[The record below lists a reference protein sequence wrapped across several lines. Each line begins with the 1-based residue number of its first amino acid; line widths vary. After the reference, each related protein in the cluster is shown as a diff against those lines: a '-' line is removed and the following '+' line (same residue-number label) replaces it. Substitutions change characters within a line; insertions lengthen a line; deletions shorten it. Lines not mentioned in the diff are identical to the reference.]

1 MLIHRLALIYLAL
14 GCSCSGSTPRGG
26 DPATREAPAT
36 NLVTYEV
43 HEWGLVR
50 GTVDDRLMLSGT
62 HAEPVA
68 MPVAKPVL
76 YFHRRGEGALV
87 VDVEARVLNGH
98 VVEHWPSLG
107 AGVSDVV
114 AWNDVVIQD
123 GSCRTSRY
131 PAMYDAVCLRLADGC
146 EAATL
151 AEVETSDSS
160 CLYWPR
166 PPDDD
171 GPTASANH
179 LFYRGEITRAP
190 TLPLGAEVLPD
201 GRLRLT
207 TRGTAPIPGRVL
219 RVRRANGAP
228 GVSDALSVVAPPL
241 PGASIVIGP
250 PTGPTSAGGEALA
263 ASLREVGL
271 TTEEINA
278 FRRAWDETLF
288 GHAPPAT
295 VTTIPSV
302 TAAPQ
307 AVGPTTSILYV
318 LPESAAGLLS
328 TLTFSPPPSA
338 VRRAMVVWIEE
349 THAP

>member
-1 MLIHRLALIYLAL
+1 MLIHRLALVYLAL
-14 GCSCSGSTPRGG
+14 GCSCSGSTPRSGE
-26 DPATREAPAT
+26 PATPEPPST
-36 NLVTYEV
+36 QPVTYEV

-50 GTVDDRLMLSGT
+50 GTVDDRLMLSGA

-107 AGVSDVV
+107 AEVSDVV
-114 AWNDVVIQD
+114 AWNDVLIQD
-123 GSCRTSRY
+123 GSCPTSRY
-131 PAMYDAVCLRLADGC
+131 PSMYDAVCLRLADGC

-160 CLYWPR
+160 CLFWPR

-171 GPTASANH
+171 GPTESANH

-190 TLPLGAEVLPD
+190 SLPLGAEVLPD
-201 GRLRLT
+201 GSLRVT
-207 TRGTAPIPGRVL
+207 TRGTTPIPGHLL

-228 GVSDALSVVAPPL
+228 GVQDALSV
-241 PGASIVIGP
+241 
-250 PTGPTSAGGEALA
+250 
-263 ASLREVGL
+263 
-271 TTEEINA
+271 
-278 FRRAWDETLF
+278 
-288 GHAPPAT
+288 
-295 VTTIPSV
+295 
-302 TAAPQ
+302 
-307 AVGPTTSILYV
+307 V

-338 VRRAMVVWIEE
+338 VRRAIVVWIDE
-349 THAP
+349 THTR